1 MGAEQT
7 RVIWRS
13 GRQLGNAV
21 RLAREGLGLTQAALA
36 KRAAV
41 GLKFL
46 YELESGKD
54 TLRADKVL
62 DVLSVLGLEL
72 VVAPKGPAME
82 AREDRARYD
91 AGRATVPSK
100 DYIGM
105 ACTTAGVSLR
115 KPLAPHE
122 LVQALLEGK
131 PTPGKHAHFV
141 VLLEEAPAELLEGL
155 VAQVGAWGKPG
166 QVARNIRKIADAVG
180 VRARDPE

>member
-1 MGAEQT
+1 MATEPT

-13 GRQLGNAV
+13 GTQLGAAV
-21 RLAREGLGLTQAALA
+21 RLARERLNLTQAALA

-91 AGRATVPSK
+91 VGGAPVPPK

-122 LVQALLEGK
+122 LVQALLEGR

-141 VLLEEAPAELLEGL
+141 VLLEEAPPALLQGL

-166 QVARNIRKIADAVG
+166 QVAKNIRKIAAAVG
-180 VRARDPE
+180 VRMKGAE

>member
-1 MGAEQT
+1 MATEPT

-13 GRQLGNAV
+13 GTQLGAAV
-21 RLAREGLGLTQAALA
+21 RSARERLNLTQAALA

-46 YELESGKD
+46 YELESGKE

-62 DVLSVLGLEL
+62 DVLAVLGLEL
-72 VVAPKGPAME
+72 VVAAKGAMPE
-82 AREDRARYD
+82 VREERARYD
-91 AGRATVPSK
+91 TLAP

-115 KPLAPHE
+115 KALAPHE
-122 LVQALLEGK
+122 LVQALLEGR

-141 VLLEEAPAELLEGL
+141 VLLEEAPPALLQGL

-166 QVARNIRKIADAVG
+166 QVAKNVRKIADAVG
-180 VRARDPE
+180 VRMKDAE

>member
-1 MGAEQT
+1 VEAEPT

-13 GRQLGNAV
+13 GTQLGAAV
-21 RLAREGLGLTQAALA
+21 RLARERLGLTQAALA

-62 DVLSVLGLEL
+62 DVLAVLGLDL
-72 VVAPKGPAME
+72 VVSPRGMAPE
-82 AREDRARYD
+82 AREDRAQYRIE
-91 AGRATVPSK
+91 TPPQ

-115 KPLAPHE
+115 KALAPHE
-122 LVQALLEGK
+122 LVQALLEGR

-141 VLLEEAPAELLEGL
+141 VLLEEAPPALLQGL
-155 VAQVGAWGKPG
+155 VAQVGAWGRPG
-166 QVARNIRKIADAVG
+166 QVARNIRKIASAVG
-180 VRARDPE
+180 VRVKVAP

>member
-1 MGAEQT
+1 MGTVPT

-13 GRQLGNAV
+13 GAQLGAAV
-21 RLAREGLGLTQAALA
+21 RLARERLNLTQAALA

-62 DVLSVLGLEL
+62 DVLAVLGLEL
-72 VVAPKGPAME
+72 VVAAKRAVPE
-82 AREDRARYD
+82 AREERANYD
-91 AGRATVPSK
+91 ALAP

-115 KPLAPHE
+115 KALAPHE
-122 LVQALLEGK
+122 LVQALLEGR

-141 VLLEEAPAELLEGL
+141 VLLEEAPPALLQGL

-166 QVARNIRKIADAVG
+166 QVAKNIRKIATAVG
-180 VRARDPE
+180 VRLKETK